1 MDRTGLFRAV
11 IFFSW
16 ALALAVVVA
25 LFVSD
30 YAEFTQTKISQRV
43 LLAEKADR
51 LTQIEADA
59 VALGGR
65 IASEQADMK
74 TLDRSDSDVLG
85 IEVRAFDVRGDVR
98 YQFKPPHFPLTA
110 AKVDEMADDLDK
122 LRSVLNDL
130 ILQKRNLV
138 KIDDEIS
145 AMMDRLDE
153 INRFAKMRAQL
164 QDRFG
169 YLDALRS
176 WGIQDQLINAYQ
188 DRRND
193 IVQLIRNDGGQV
205 KSADS
210 LFQAAHADA
219 SALLAREGSISYWA
233 YLKGKLRR
241 FSLVR
246 EIKSLVK

>member
-1 MDRTGLFRAV
+1 
-11 IFFSW
+11 
-16 ALALAVVVA
+16 
-25 LFVSD
+25 
-30 YAEFTQTKISQRV
+30 
-43 LLAEKADR
+43 
-51 LTQIEADA
+51 
-59 VALGGR
+59 
-65 IASEQADMK
+65 
-74 TLDRSDSDVLG
+74 
-85 IEVRAFDVRGDVR
+85 
-98 YQFKPPHFPLTA
+98 
-110 AKVDEMADDLDK
+110 MADDLDK
-122 LRSVLNDL
+122 LLSVLNDL

-233 YLKGKLRR
+233 YLNGKLRR